1 MKKRRKM
8 NKVILISFFGIA
20 LLALGTAYSIL
31 RQDIKII
38 GKATLVEQ
46 NENTA
51 DYTVT
56 YEIINKWYNEGKYYY
71 NILISLQNN
80 TLETLDG
87 WKVEMKA
94 PENAEL
100 LACYDANCT
109 LNGNRLEFTNLSYN
123 AQVPSKGKVT
133 FQFQIATTDAYY
145 KPGDI
150 IVNGTTPIVPPDQP
164 EQPEEKK
171 AEVIVQ
177 MENSWQSDS
186 SYFYQLKATVRNIGN
201 VEINSWKFDID
212 FQSEANVEQIWNA
225 SAEKKTESRYSF
237 LPSTYNA
244 VIPKGG
250 EASFAF
256 IVKLPNERS
265 NFEAIEII
273 LN

>member
-1 MKKRRKM
+1 M
-8 NKVILISFFGIA
+8 NKVILISAFGIA
-20 LLALGTAYSIL
+20 LLTLGTAYSIL
-31 RQDIKII
+31 RQDIKLI

-46 NENTA
+46 NESTA

-100 LACYDANCT
+100 LAYYDTNAT
-109 LNGNRLEFTNLSYN
+109 LIGNRLEFTNVSYN

-150 IVNGTTPIVPPDQP
+150 IVNGTTPIVPPDEAEQP

-177 MENSWQSDS
+177 KENAWQADS
-186 SYFYQLKATVRNIGN
+186 FYFYQIKAIVKNIGN

-212 FQSEANVEQIWNA
+212 FQSEATVEQIWNA
-225 SAEKKTESRYSF
+225 TTEKKTESRYTF

-244 VIPKGG
+244 VISKGG

-256 IVKLPNERS
+256 IVKVASEQS